1 MSKKIFSHCSDGP
14 FPFDIV
20 VIIGLLFYLI
30 CSSVRIGQA
39 APANENAK
47 RLFDDLLINYNK
59 LRRPVKNPND
69 ILTIKL
75 KLRLSQIID
84 VHEKDQIM
92 TTSVWLKQE
101 WIDNK
106 LIWDPQQ
113 YGGLSVLYV
122 PAEMIWL
129 PDIVLYNNA
138 ASNYNITITTKAT
151 LHYTGLVRWEPP
163 AIYKSMC
170 SINVEWFPFDEQTCH
185 LKFGSWSYTEA
196 QIDLQHMDEAIEFVL
211 ELDERDD
218 TWKNITV
225 VWNGIEKKET
235 SRNEIDKIDISL
247 TMQNFTDLSDY
258 YPSVEW
264 DILSI
269 PAKRHGKHYN
279 SCCASFDRDFI
290 DITYYINL
298 RRKPLFY
305 TVNMIF
311 PCIGI
316 SFLTILV
323 FYLPSDSNEKI
334 SLCISILVSL
344 TVFFL
349 LLTEI
354 IPATSIVLPL
364 IGKYLLFTMV
374 MVTLSVIVTVVS
386 LNLHFR
392 TPTTHRM
399 PKWVKRVFLRTLPKY
414 LLMRRPLGDDDSFR
428 RMDSRRSTRSSNY
441 VQSRKPSFTGTIE
454 QSNCCNQ
461 QQQQQQQQQQL
472 QQQQCFQ
479 NAFAEKHIFAF
490 QESPAATPTTTES
503 SEIIPEDIYISPPV
517 VRAFRNVCFIA
528 RLLQKK
534 DRDDKI
540 DEDWKYVAMV
550 LDRLFLW
557 IFAAACF
564 FGTVIILLQA
574 PSFYDNR
581 VPLEPRLPTTQNRP
595 QHV

>member
-163 AIYKSMC
+163 AIYKSM
-170 SINVEWFPFDEQTCH
+170 FPFDEQTCH

-225 VWNGIEKKET
+225 VWNGI
-235 SRNEIDKIDISL
+235 
-247 TMQNFTDLSDY
+247 DLSDY

-374 MVTLSVIVTVVS
+374 MVTL
-386 LNLHFR
+386 
-392 TPTTHRM
+392 
-399 PKWVKRVFLRTLPKY
+399 TLPKY